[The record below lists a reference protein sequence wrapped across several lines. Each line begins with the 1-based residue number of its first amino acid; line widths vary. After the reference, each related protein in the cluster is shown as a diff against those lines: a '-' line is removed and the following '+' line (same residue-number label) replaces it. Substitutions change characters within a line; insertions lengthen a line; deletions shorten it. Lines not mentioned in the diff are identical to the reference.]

1 MAVTRLHLTAIPP
14 SPKKN
19 DIALSGRS
27 LSVEDARQLVEKCR
41 RRPWQGDS
49 TVVHITAAHRVRSD
63 AWSVL
68 LKVLEEPPPFV
79 EVHLYAPSTDSIPS
93 TIRSRAHV
101 TRESLPKPIPEDAS
115 RLVRLYESG
124 DALGIVREADRHTDL
139 EETRR
144 AVLGLWIYAIETGK
158 VDTAVLSEYYL
169 GLLSQQASP
178 RVVMK
183 ALLVTLALRHR
194 KRLAA
199 AA

>member
-1 MAVTRLHLTAIPP
+1 MSVTKLHLTAIPP
-14 SPKKN
+14 SVKKN
-19 DIALSGRS
+19 ELAISGAN
-27 LSVEDARQLVEKCR
+27 LNVEEARQLVERCR

-49 TVVHITAAHRVRSD
+49 TVIHITAAHRVRND

-68 LKVLEEPPPFV
+68 LKVLEEPPPYV
-79 EVHLYAPSTDSIPS
+79 QVHLYAPSTDSIPT
-93 TIRSRAHV
+93 TIRSRSHV
-101 TRESLPKPIPEDAS
+101 TRESLPKPLPEDAS

-144 AVLGLWIYAIETGK
+144 SVLGLWIYSIETGK

-169 GLLSQQASP
+169 SLLSQQASP

-183 ALLVTLALRHR
+183 SLLITLALRHR
-194 KRLAA
+194 KRMAA